1 MDSAFVLPHP
11 ASMGASCIL
20 GLLLLT
26 ILRALL
32 IPKKAL
38 PLAINHHR
46 WDIFNRRAI
55 QDFTANPQD
64 LIKAGLKKVIDPKI
78 APRFAKGTFLVL
90 PERYSE
96 EVKNDERFSAYE
108 ALSRSSPQIILLE
121 LPGFESVF
129 EGLMHNDVVL
139 PGVAAMNRQLA
150 SLTSPMSE
158 EVSHYLQTNWTD
170 DPDWHTQSVSA
181 SMSGLI
187 GQAAAR
193 IIVGPEL
200 CRNKEYHA
208 ITLSYTMSRGRALAA
223 IHAWPRALHPLIHW
237 FLPSCRNVRTQIRRA
252 EKLITPILERTRRA
266 RARGD
271 PPQAFSTLAWSD
283 EYARA
288 QGRSYNA
295 TLAQMR
301 FTSSSIHN
309 TSDLLGKVMLRIC
322 QRPDLIEPLRREIVA
337 AFDGGSG
344 AQHHSLGKLKLMESV
359 MKETQRL
366 EPAAE
371 RVSYPPPL
379 TPERLTGYSIVNMF
393 RVAKETVTLSDGTTI
408 PKGTIFGFSY
418 QNRFDPSMYPDP
430 ETFDPYRFMRMR
442 QDPVQAS
449 LASFTKARS
458 THLSF
463 GLGRHACPGRFM
475 ANDMIKLALSHILL
489 KYDFKLVGEEL
500 PKLEMHGFV
509 YAREPTAQIL
519 VRRRQEE
526 VVL

>member
-1 MDSAFVLPHP
+1 MVSTFVLPPP
-11 ASMGASCIL
+11 ASIAASS
-20 GLLLLT
+20 
-26 ILRALL
+26 
-32 IPKKAL
+32 L
-38 PLAINHHR
+38 PLTINHHR
-46 WDIFNRRAI
+46 WDIFNRKAI

-64 LIKAGLKKVIDPKI
+64 LIKEGLKKGSPGFHLVTNTG
-78 APRFAKGTFLVL
+78 AFLIL

-108 ALSRSSPQIILLE
+108 ALSRIIFLE

-150 SLTSPMSE
+150 SFTSPMSE
-158 EVSHYLQTNWTD
+158 EMSHYLQTNWTD
-170 DPDWHTQSVSA
+170 GPDWHTHSVSA

-187 GQAAAR
+187 GQAVAR

-208 ITLSYTMSRGRALAA
+208 ITLNYTMSRGRALAA

-252 EKLITPILERTRRA
+252 EKLITPVLERNRRDRTRQSET
-266 RARGD
+266 RGD
-271 PPQAFSTLAWSD
+271 QQQEFSTLAWSD
-283 EYARA
+283 AYARG
-288 QGRSYNA
+288 QGRNYNA
-295 TLAQMR
+295 TLAQLR

-309 TSDLLGKVMLRIC
+309 TSDLLGKVILRIC
-322 QRPDLIEPLRREIVA
+322 QHQDLIGPLRSEIVA
-337 AFDGGSG
+337 AFEGCSG

-371 RVSYPPPL
+371 
-379 TPERLTGYSIVNMF
+379 INMF
-393 RVAKETVTLSDGTTI
+393 RVAKETVPLSDGTTI
-408 PKGTIFGFSY
+408 PKDTIFAFSY
-418 QNRFDPSMYPDP
+418 QTRFDPSMYPDP
-430 ETFDPYRFMRMR
+430 ETFDPYRFLRMR
-442 QDPVQAS
+442 QDPVKAS
-449 LASFTKARS
+449 LASFTKTRS

-475 ANDMIKLALSHILL
+475 ANDVIKLTLSHILM

-500 PKLEMHGFV
+500 PKMEMHGFV
-509 YAREPTAQIL
+509 YTREPTAKIL
-519 VRRRQEE
+519 VRRRREE

>member
-1 MDSAFVLPHP
+1 
-11 ASMGASCIL
+11 
-20 GLLLLT
+20 
-26 ILRALL
+26 
-32 IPKKAL
+32 
-38 PLAINHHR
+38 
-46 WDIFNRRAI
+46 
-55 QDFTANPQD
+55 
-64 LIKAGLKKVIDPKI
+64 
-78 APRFAKGTFLVL
+78 
-90 PERYSE
+90 
-96 EVKNDERFSAYE
+96 
-108 ALSRSSPQIILLE
+108 
-121 LPGFESVF
+121 
-129 EGLMHNDVVL
+129 
-139 PGVAAMNRQLA
+139 
-150 SLTSPMSE
+150 
-158 EVSHYLQTNWTD
+158 
-170 DPDWHTQSVSA
+170 
-181 SMSGLI
+181 MSGLI

-337 AFDGGSG
+337 GFDGGSG

-371 RVSYPPPL
+371 RVSYPEHTKTLKTDRLLYSKHVPRCQRNSHPL
-379 TPERLTGYSIVNMF
+379 RRDHDPQRDDLRFLISKPLRPLHVSRPRDLRSVSVHENATGPCPGESRFVHQDQEHSFVVWAREARLPGSVYGERH
-393 RVAKETVTLSDGTTI
+393 D
-408 PKGTIFGFSY
+408 
-418 QNRFDPSMYPDP
+418 Q
-430 ETFDPYRFMRMR
+430 
-442 QDPVQAS
+442 
-449 LASFTKARS
+449 ARS
-458 THLSF
+458 
-463 GLGRHACPGRFM
+463 
-475 ANDMIKLALSHILL
+475 
-489 KYDFKLVGEEL
+489 
-500 PKLEMHGFV
+500 
-509 YAREPTAQIL
+509 EPYPAEI
-519 VRRRQEE
+519 
-526 VVL
+526 